1 MNGDKTMQYQYVV
14 MYDTR
19 TEQWQ
24 VDVDTAQD
32 LNDRLMYDELT
43 SEWIY
48 PDDSEYAVNR
58 EVYLAIEDQLAT
70 ILAPHNLENE

>member
-1 MNGDKTMQYQYVV
+1 MQYQYVV
-14 MYDTR
+14 MYDSR

-48 PDDSEYAVNR
+48 PDDTEYAVNR

-70 ILAPHNLENE
+70 ILTPHNLENE

>member
-1 MNGDKTMQYQYVV
+1 MQYQYVV

-48 PDDSEYAVNR
+48 PDDTEYAVNR

-70 ILAPHNLENE
+70 ILTPHNLENE

>member
-1 MNGDKTMQYQYVV
+1 
-14 MYDTR
+14 MYDSR

-48 PDDSEYAVNR
+48 PDDTEYAVNR

-70 ILAPHNLENE
+70 ILTPHNLENE

>member
-1 MNGDKTMQYQYVV
+1 

-70 ILAPHNLENE
+70 ILVPHNLENE

>member
-1 MNGDKTMQYQYVV
+1 

-58 EVYLAIEDQLAT
+58 EVYLAVEDQLA
-70 ILAPHNLENE
+70 IIFAPHNLENE